1 MPRKEALIG
10 LEPQIIPD
18 SIDRMQREHLAIAVI
33 LTLATGCDNVA
44 WEGLELR
51 LKPPISPTAVSSGQ
65 LGIIQDLADEEQSL
79 RIPKRPILLSGKRTG
94 STARLT
100 AVGEVNGNSLAGISN
115 QGIRSESPGDFSLEL
130 ITQGS
135 EWVLFSEGT
144 RVGRMI
150 AQEVSLD
157 DSFCTLRPAIS
168 GIVELVSEASD
179 VEQLI
184 ALPIDVAGSR
194 SFQPYTAHRHNYN
207 QRVASLA
214 LASEAIPSVGT
225 EWPPSLL
232 DSRTDIHAFQL
243 PGEPR
248 RAIAATFLYQDRVN
262 TSPPEPGAYSLFVM
276 GDATSGTYE
285 ISYMWYRVA
294 ESQGKGV
301 PRYLDH
307 IDWNGDG
314 SEEVLLE
321 ILGSEDR
328 WFAGLARQDGR
339 WIRSFEDSCNSAT
352 TEK

>member
-1 MPRKEALIG
+1 
-10 LEPQIIPD
+10 
-18 SIDRMQREHLAIAVI
+18 MQREHLAIAVI

-51 LKPPISPTAVSSGQ
+51 LNPPTSSSAISSEQSVITP
-65 LGIIQDLADEEQSL
+65 DLADEEQSL
-79 RIPKRPILLSGKRTG
+79 EIPKRPILLSGKRTG
-94 STARLT
+94 STAKLT
-100 AVGEVNGNSLAGISN
+100 AVGEVNGNSLTAISN
-115 QGIRSESPGDFSLEL
+115 QGLGSEISLGL

-135 EWVLFSEGT
+135 EWVLFSEGV
-144 RVGRMI
+144 RIGRMI
-150 AQEVSLD
+150 AQEVSID
-157 DSFCTLRPAIS
+157 DSFCTLRPTIS

-194 SFQPYTAHRHNYN
+194 SFQPYTAYRHNYN

-214 LASEAIPSVGT
+214 LASEVIPSLGA
-225 EWPPSLL
+225 EWPPSIL
-232 DSRTDIHAFQL
+232 DSRTAIHAFQL

-248 RAIAATFLYQDRVN
+248 QAIAATFLHQDRMI

-285 ISYMWYRVA
+285 ISYMWYRLA

-314 SEEVLLE
+314 SEEILLE
-321 ILGSEDR
+321 MFGSEDR

-352 TEK
+352 KEK

>member
-1 MPRKEALIG
+1 
-10 LEPQIIPD
+10 
-18 SIDRMQREHLAIAVI
+18 MQREHLAIAVI

-51 LKPPISPTAVSSGQ
+51 LTPPASSSVISSEQSVITP
-65 LGIIQDLADEEQSL
+65 DLADEEQSL
-79 RIPKRPILLSGKRTG
+79 EIPKRPILLSGKRTG
-94 STARLT
+94 STAKLT
-100 AVGEVNGNSLAGISN
+100 AVGEVNGNSLTAISN
-115 QGIRSESPGDFSLEL
+115 QGLRSEISLGL

-135 EWVLFSEGT
+135 EWVLFSEGV
-144 RVGRMI
+144 RIGRMI
-150 AQEVSLD
+150 AQEVSID
-157 DSFCTLRPAIS
+157 DSFCTLRPTIS

-194 SFQPYTAHRHNYN
+194 SFQPYTAYRHNYN

-214 LASEAIPSVGT
+214 LASEVIPSLGA
-225 EWPPSLL
+225 EWPPSIL

-248 RAIAATFLYQDRVN
+248 QAIAATFLHQDRMI

-285 ISYMWYRVA
+285 ISYMWYRLA

-314 SEEVLLE
+314 SEEILLE
-321 ILGSEDR
+321 MFGSEDR
-328 WFAGLARQDGR
+328 WFAGLAKQDGR

-352 TEK
+352 KEK

>member
-1 MPRKEALIG
+1 
-10 LEPQIIPD
+10 
-18 SIDRMQREHLAIAVI
+18 MQREHLAIAVI
-33 LTLATGCDNVA
+33 LTLATGCDNVT

-51 LKPPISPTAVSSGQ
+51 LKPPASSSTISSGQ
-65 LGIIQDLADEEQSL
+65 SVMTPNLANEEQSL
-79 RIPKRPILLSGKRTG
+79 GIPKRPILLSGKRTG
-94 STARLT
+94 STAKLT
-100 AVGEVNGNSLAGISN
+100 AVGEVNGNSLTEISN
-115 QGIRSESPGDFSLEL
+115 QSLSSEINLGL

-135 EWVLFSEGT
+135 EWVLFSEGV
-144 RVGRMI
+144 RIGRMI
-150 AQEVSLD
+150 AQEVSID

-168 GIVELVSEASD
+168 GIVELISEASD

-194 SFQPYTAHRHNYN
+194 SFQPYTAYRHNYN

-214 LASEAIPSVGT
+214 LASEVIPSVGA
-225 EWPPSLL
+225 EWPPSIL

-248 RAIAATFLYQDRVN
+248 QAIAATFLHRDRMI

-285 ISYMWYRVA
+285 ISYMWYRLA

-314 SEEVLLE
+314 SEEILLE
-321 ILGSEDR
+321 MFGSEDR
-328 WFAGLARQDGR
+328 WFTGLARQDGR
-339 WIRSFEDSCNSAT
+339 WIRSFEDSCNPAT
-352 TEK
+352 KEK

>member
-1 MPRKEALIG
+1 
-10 LEPQIIPD
+10 
-18 SIDRMQREHLAIAVI
+18 MQREHLAIAVI

-51 LKPPISPTAVSSGQ
+51 LNPPTSSSAISSEQSVITP
-65 LGIIQDLADEEQSL
+65 DLADEEQSL
-79 RIPKRPILLSGKRTG
+79 GIPKRPILLSGKRTG
-94 STARLT
+94 STAKLT
-100 AVGEVNGNSLAGISN
+100 AVGEVNGNSLTAISN
-115 QGIRSESPGDFSLEL
+115 QGLRSEISLGL

-135 EWVLFSEGT
+135 EWVLFSEGV
-144 RVGRMI
+144 RIGRMI
-150 AQEVSLD
+150 AQEVSID
-157 DSFCTLRPAIS
+157 DSFCTLRPTIS

-194 SFQPYTAHRHNYN
+194 SFQPYTVHRHNYN

-214 LASEAIPSVGT
+214 LASEAIPSVGA

-232 DSRTDIHAFQL
+232 DSRTDIHAFRL
-243 PGEPR
+243 PGEPSK
-248 RAIAATFLYQDRVN
+248 AIAATFLYQDRMN

-352 TEK
+352 KEK

>member
-1 MPRKEALIG
+1 
-10 LEPQIIPD
+10 
-18 SIDRMQREHLAIAVI
+18 MQREHLAIAVI

-51 LKPPISPTAVSSGQ
+51 LNPPTSSSVISSEQSVITP
-65 LGIIQDLADEEQSL
+65 DLADEEQSL
-79 RIPKRPILLSGKRTG
+79 EIPKRPILLSGKRTG
-94 STARLT
+94 STAKLT
-100 AVGEVNGNSLAGISN
+100 AVGEVNGNSLTAISN
-115 QGIRSESPGDFSLEL
+115 QGLGSEISLGL

-135 EWVLFSEGT
+135 EWVLFSEGV
-144 RVGRMI
+144 RIGRMI
-150 AQEVSLD
+150 AQEVSID
-157 DSFCTLRPAIS
+157 DSFCTLRPTIS

-194 SFQPYTAHRHNYN
+194 SFQPYTAYRHNYN

-214 LASEAIPSVGT
+214 LASEVIPSLGA
-225 EWPPSLL
+225 EWPPSIL

-248 RAIAATFLYQDRVN
+248 QAIAATFLHQDRMI

-285 ISYMWYRVA
+285 ISYMWYRLA

-314 SEEVLLE
+314 SEEILLE
-321 ILGSEDR
+321 MFGSEDR
-328 WFAGLARQDGR
+328 WFAGLAKQDGR

-352 TEK
+352 KEK

>member
-1 MPRKEALIG
+1 
-10 LEPQIIPD
+10 
-18 SIDRMQREHLAIAVI
+18 MQREHLAIAVI

-51 LKPPISPTAVSSGQ
+51 LNPPTSSSAISSEQSVITP
-65 LGIIQDLADEEQSL
+65 DLADEEQSL
-79 RIPKRPILLSGKRTG
+79 EIPKRPILLSGKRTG
-94 STARLT
+94 STAKLT
-100 AVGEVNGNSLAGISN
+100 AVGEVNGNSLTAISN
-115 QGIRSESPGDFSLEL
+115 QGLGSEISLGR

-135 EWVLFSEGT
+135 EWVLFSEGV
-144 RVGRMI
+144 RIGRMI
-150 AQEVSLD
+150 AQVVSID
-157 DSFCTLRPAIS
+157 DSFCTLRPTIS

-194 SFQPYTAHRHNYN
+194 SFQPYTAYRHNYN

-214 LASEAIPSVGT
+214 LASEVIPSLGA
-225 EWPPSLL
+225 EWPPSIL

-248 RAIAATFLYQDRVN
+248 QAIAATFLHQDRMI

-285 ISYMWYRVA
+285 ISYMWYRLA

-314 SEEVLLE
+314 SEEILLE
-321 ILGSEDR
+321 MFGSEDR
-328 WFAGLARQDGR
+328 WFAGLAKQDGR
-339 WIRSFEDSCNSAT
+339 WIRSFEASCNSAT
-352 TEK
+352 KEK

>member
-1 MPRKEALIG
+1 
-10 LEPQIIPD
+10 
-18 SIDRMQREHLAIAVI
+18 
-33 LTLATGCDNVA
+33 
-44 WEGLELR
+44 
-51 LKPPISPTAVSSGQ
+51 
-65 LGIIQDLADEEQSL
+65 
-79 RIPKRPILLSGKRTG
+79 
-94 STARLT
+94 
-100 AVGEVNGNSLAGISN
+100 
-115 QGIRSESPGDFSLEL
+115 
-130 ITQGS
+130 
-135 EWVLFSEGT
+135 
-144 RVGRMI
+144 MI
-150 AQEVSLD
+150 AQEVSID
-157 DSFCTLRPAIS
+157 DSFCTLRPTIS

-194 SFQPYTAHRHNYN
+194 SFQPYTAYRHNYN

-214 LASEAIPSVGT
+214 LASEVIPSLGA
-225 EWPPSLL
+225 EWPPSIL

-248 RAIAATFLYQDRVN
+248 QAIAATFLHQDRMI

-285 ISYMWYRVA
+285 ISYMWYRLA

-314 SEEVLLE
+314 SEEILLE
-321 ILGSEDR
+321 MFGSEDR
-328 WFAGLARQDGR
+328 WFAGLAKQDGR

-352 TEK
+352 KEK

>member
-1 MPRKEALIG
+1 
-10 LEPQIIPD
+10 
-18 SIDRMQREHLAIAVI
+18 MQREHLAIAVI

-51 LKPPISPTAVSSGQ
+51 LNPPASSSAISSEQSVITP
-65 LGIIQDLADEEQSL
+65 DLVDEEQSL
-79 RIPKRPILLSGKRTG
+79 EIPKRPILLSGKRTG
-94 STARLT
+94 STAKLT
-100 AVGEVNGNSLAGISN
+100 AVGEVNGNSLTAISN
-115 QGIRSESPGDFSLEL
+115 QGLGSEISLGL

-135 EWVLFSEGT
+135 EWVLFSEGV
-144 RVGRMI
+144 RIGRMI
-150 AQEVSLD
+150 AQEVSID
-157 DSFCTLRPAIS
+157 DSFCTLRPTIS

-194 SFQPYTAHRHNYN
+194 SFQPYTAYRHNYN

-214 LASEAIPSVGT
+214 LASEVIPSLGA
-225 EWPPSLL
+225 EWPPSILE
-232 DSRTDIHAFQL
+232 SRTDIHAFQL

-248 RAIAATFLYQDRVN
+248 QAIAATFLHQDRMI

-285 ISYMWYRVA
+285 ISYMWYRLA

-314 SEEVLLE
+314 SEEILLE
-321 ILGSEDR
+321 MFGSEDR
-328 WFAGLARQDGR
+328 WFAGLAKQAGR
-339 WIRSFEDSCNSAT
+339 WIRSFEDSCNST
-352 TEK
+352 TKEK

>member
-1 MPRKEALIG
+1 
-10 LEPQIIPD
+10 
-18 SIDRMQREHLAIAVI
+18 MQREHLAIAVI

-51 LKPPISPTAVSSGQ
+51 LNPPTSSSAISSEQSVITP
-65 LGIIQDLADEEQSL
+65 DLADEEQSL
-79 RIPKRPILLSGKRTG
+79 EIPKRPILLSGKRTG
-94 STARLT
+94 STAKLT
-100 AVGEVNGNSLAGISN
+100 AVGEVNGNSLTAISN
-115 QGIRSESPGDFSLEL
+115 QGLGSEISLGL

-135 EWVLFSEGT
+135 EWVLFSEGV
-144 RVGRMI
+144 RIGRMI
-150 AQEVSLD
+150 AQEVSID
-157 DSFCTLRPAIS
+157 DSFCTLRPTIS

-194 SFQPYTAHRHNYN
+194 SFQPYTAYRHNYN

-214 LASEAIPSVGT
+214 LASEVIPSLGA
-225 EWPPSLL
+225 EWPPSIL

-248 RAIAATFLYQDRVN
+248 QAIAATFLHQDRMI

-285 ISYMWYRVA
+285 ISYMWYRLA

>member
-1 MPRKEALIG
+1 
-10 LEPQIIPD
+10 
-18 SIDRMQREHLAIAVI
+18 MQREHLAIAVI

-51 LKPPISPTAVSSGQ
+51 LNPPTSSSAISSEQSVITP
-65 LGIIQDLADEEQSL
+65 DLADEEQSL
-79 RIPKRPILLSGKRTG
+79 EIPKRPILLSGKRTG
-94 STARLT
+94 STAKLT
-100 AVGEVNGNSLAGISN
+100 AVGEVNGNSLTAISN
-115 QGIRSESPGDFSLEL
+115 QGLRSEISLGL

-135 EWVLFSEGT
+135 EWVLFSEGV
-144 RVGRMI
+144 RIGRMI
-150 AQEVSLD
+150 AQEVSID
-157 DSFCTLRPAIS
+157 DSFCTLRPTIS

-194 SFQPYTAHRHNYN
+194 SFQPYTAYRHNYN

-214 LASEAIPSVGT
+214 LASEVIPSLGA
-225 EWPPSLL
+225 EWPPSIL

-248 RAIAATFLYQDRVN
+248 QAIAATFLHQDRMI
-262 TSPPEPGAYSLFVM
+262 TSPPESGAYSLFVM

-285 ISYMWYRVA
+285 ISYMWYRLA

-314 SEEVLLE
+314 SEEILLE
-321 ILGSEDR
+321 MFGSEDR
-328 WFAGLARQDGR
+328 WFAGLAKQDGR

-352 TEK
+352 KEK

>member
-1 MPRKEALIG
+1 
-10 LEPQIIPD
+10 
-18 SIDRMQREHLAIAVI
+18 MQREHLAIAVI

-51 LKPPISPTAVSSGQ
+51 LNPPTSSSAISSEQSVITP
-65 LGIIQDLADEEQSL
+65 DLSDEEQSL
-79 RIPKRPILLSGKRTG
+79 EIPKRPILLSGKRTG
-94 STARLT
+94 STAKLT
-100 AVGEVNGNSLAGISN
+100 AVGEVNGNSLTAISN
-115 QGIRSESPGDFSLEL
+115 QGLGSEISLGL

-135 EWVLFSEGT
+135 EWVLFSEGV
-144 RVGRMI
+144 RIGRMI
-150 AQEVSLD
+150 AQEVSID
-157 DSFCTLRPAIS
+157 DSFCTLRPTIS

-194 SFQPYTAHRHNYN
+194 SFQPYTAYRHNYN

-214 LASEAIPSVGT
+214 LASEVIPSLGA
-225 EWPPSLL
+225 EWPPSIL

-248 RAIAATFLYQDRVN
+248 QAIAATFLHQDRMI

-285 ISYMWYRVA
+285 ISYMWYRLA

-314 SEEVLLE
+314 SEEILLE
-321 ILGSEDR
+321 MFGAEDR
-328 WFAGLARQDGR
+328 WFAGLAKQDGR

-352 TEK
+352 KEK

>member
-1 MPRKEALIG
+1 
-10 LEPQIIPD
+10 
-18 SIDRMQREHLAIAVI
+18 MQREHLAIAVI

-51 LKPPISPTAVSSGQ
+51 LNPPTSSSAISSEQSVITP
-65 LGIIQDLADEEQSL
+65 DLADEEQSL
-79 RIPKRPILLSGKRTG
+79 EIPKRPILLSGKRTG
-94 STARLT
+94 STAKLT
-100 AVGEVNGNSLAGISN
+100 AVGEVNGNSLTAISN
-115 QGIRSESPGDFSLEL
+115 QGLGSEISLGL

-135 EWVLFSEGT
+135 EWVLFSEGV
-144 RVGRMI
+144 RIGRMI
-150 AQEVSLD
+150 AQEVSID
-157 DSFCTLRPAIS
+157 DSFCTLRPTIS

-194 SFQPYTAHRHNYN
+194 SFQPYTAYRHNYN

-214 LASEAIPSVGT
+214 LASEAIPSVGA

-248 RAIAATFLYQDRVN
+248 QAIAATFLHQDRMI

-285 ISYMWYRVA
+285 ISYMWYRLA

-314 SEEVLLE
+314 SEEILLE
-321 ILGSEDR
+321 MFGSEDR
-328 WFAGLARQDGR
+328 WFAGLAKQDGR

-352 TEK
+352 KEK

>member
-1 MPRKEALIG
+1 
-10 LEPQIIPD
+10 
-18 SIDRMQREHLAIAVI
+18 MQREHLAIAVI

-51 LKPPISPTAVSSGQ
+51 LNPPTSSSAISSEQSVITP
-65 LGIIQDLADEEQSL
+65 DLADEEQSL
-79 RIPKRPILLSGKRTG
+79 EIPKRPILLSGKRTG
-94 STARLT
+94 STAKLT
-100 AVGEVNGNSLAGISN
+100 AVGEVNGNSLTAISN
-115 QGIRSESPGDFSLEL
+115 QGLGSEISLGL

-135 EWVLFSEGT
+135 EWVLFSEGV
-144 RVGRMI
+144 RIGRMI
-150 AQEVSLD
+150 AQEVSID
-157 DSFCTLRPAIS
+157 DSFCTLRPTIS

-194 SFQPYTAHRHNYN
+194 SFQPYTAYRHNYN
-207 QRVASLA
+207 QRVTSLA
-214 LASEAIPSVGT
+214 LASEVIPSLGA
-225 EWPPSLL
+225 EWPPSIL

-248 RAIAATFLYQDRVN
+248 QAIAATFLHQDRMI

-285 ISYMWYRVA
+285 ISYMWYRLA

-314 SEEVLLE
+314 SEEILLE
-321 ILGSEDR
+321 MFGSEDR
-328 WFAGLARQDGR
+328 WFAGLAKQDGR

-352 TEK
+352 KEK

>member
-1 MPRKEALIG
+1 
-10 LEPQIIPD
+10 
-18 SIDRMQREHLAIAVI
+18 MQREHLAIAVI

-51 LKPPISPTAVSSGQ
+51 LNPPTSSSAISSEQSVITP
-65 LGIIQDLADEEQSL
+65 DLADEEQSL
-79 RIPKRPILLSGKRTG
+79 EIPKRPILLSGKRTG
-94 STARLT
+94 STAKLT
-100 AVGEVNGNSLAGISN
+100 AVGEVNGNSLTAISN
-115 QGIRSESPGDFSLEL
+115 QGLGSEISLGL

-135 EWVLFSEGT
+135 EWVLFSEGV
-144 RVGRMI
+144 RIGRMI
-150 AQEVSLD
+150 AQEVSID
-157 DSFCTLRPAIS
+157 DSFCTLRPTIS

-194 SFQPYTAHRHNYN
+194 SFQPYTAYRHNYN

-214 LASEAIPSVGT
+214 LASEVIPSLGA
-225 EWPPSLL
+225 EWPPSVL
-232 DSRTDIHAFQL
+232 DSRTDIHVFQL

-248 RAIAATFLYQDRVN
+248 QAIAATFLHQDRMI

-285 ISYMWYRVA
+285 ISYMWYRLA

-314 SEEVLLE
+314 SEEILLE
-321 ILGSEDR
+321 MFGSEDR
-328 WFAGLARQDGR
+328 WFAGLAKQDGR

-352 TEK
+352 KEK

>member
-1 MPRKEALIG
+1 
-10 LEPQIIPD
+10 
-18 SIDRMQREHLAIAVI
+18 MQREHLAIAVI

-51 LKPPISPTAVSSGQ
+51 LNPPTSSSAISSEQSVITP
-65 LGIIQDLADEEQSL
+65 DLADEEQSL
-79 RIPKRPILLSGKRTG
+79 EIPKRPILLSGKRTG
-94 STARLT
+94 STAKLT
-100 AVGEVNGNSLAGISN
+100 AVGEVNGNSLTAISN
-115 QGIRSESPGDFSLEL
+115 QGLGSEISLGL

-135 EWVLFSEGT
+135 EWVLFSEGV
-144 RVGRMI
+144 RIGRMI
-150 AQEVSLD
+150 AQEVSID
-157 DSFCTLRPAIS
+157 DSFCTLRPTIS

-194 SFQPYTAHRHNYN
+194 SFQPYTAYRHNYN

-214 LASEAIPSVGT
+214 LASEVIPSLGA
-225 EWPPSLL
+225 EWPPSIL

-248 RAIAATFLYQDRVN
+248 QAIAATFLHQDRMI
-262 TSPPEPGAYSLFVM
+262 TSPPESGAYSLFVM

-285 ISYMWYRVA
+285 ISYMWYRLA

-314 SEEVLLE
+314 SEEILLE
-321 ILGSEDR
+321 MFGSEDR
-328 WFAGLARQDGR
+328 WFAGLAKQDGR

-352 TEK
+352 KEK

>member
-1 MPRKEALIG
+1 
-10 LEPQIIPD
+10 
-18 SIDRMQREHLAIAVI
+18 MQREHLAIAVI

-51 LKPPISPTAVSSGQ
+51 LNPPASSSAISSEQSVITP
-65 LGIIQDLADEEQSL
+65 DLVDEEQSL
-79 RIPKRPILLSGKRTG
+79 EIPKRPILLSGKRTG
-94 STARLT
+94 STAKLT
-100 AVGEVNGNSLAGISN
+100 AVGEVNGNSLTAISN
-115 QGIRSESPGDFSLEL
+115 QGLGSEISLGL

-135 EWVLFSEGT
+135 EWVLFSEGV
-144 RVGRMI
+144 RIGRMI
-150 AQEVSLD
+150 AQEVSID
-157 DSFCTLRPAIS
+157 DSFCTLRPTIS

-194 SFQPYTAHRHNYN
+194 SFQPYTAYRHNYN

-214 LASEAIPSVGT
+214 LASEVIPSLGA
-225 EWPPSLL
+225 EWPPSIL

-248 RAIAATFLYQDRVN
+248 QAIAATFLHQDRMI

-285 ISYMWYRVA
+285 ISYMWYRLA

-314 SEEVLLE
+314 SEEILLE
-321 ILGSEDR
+321 MFGSEDR
-328 WFAGLARQDGR
+328 WFAGLAKQDGR

-352 TEK
+352 KEK

>member
-1 MPRKEALIG
+1 
-10 LEPQIIPD
+10 
-18 SIDRMQREHLAIAVI
+18 MQREHLAIAVI

-51 LKPPISPTAVSSGQ
+51 LNPPTSSSAISSEQSVITP
-65 LGIIQDLADEEQSL
+65 DLADEEQSL
-79 RIPKRPILLSGKRTG
+79 EIPKRPILLSGKRTG
-94 STARLT
+94 STAKLT
-100 AVGEVNGNSLAGISN
+100 AVGEVNGNSLTAISN
-115 QGIRSESPGDFSLEL
+115 QGLGSEISLGL

-135 EWVLFSEGT
+135 EWVLFSEGV
-144 RVGRMI
+144 RIGRMI
-150 AQEVSLD
+150 AQEVSID
-157 DSFCTLRPAIS
+157 DSFCTLRPTIS

-194 SFQPYTAHRHNYN
+194 SFHPYTAYRHNYN

-214 LASEAIPSVGT
+214 LASEVIPSLGA
-225 EWPPSLL
+225 EWPPSIL

-248 RAIAATFLYQDRVN
+248 QAIAATFLHQDRMI

-285 ISYMWYRVA
+285 ISYMWYRLA

-314 SEEVLLE
+314 SEEILLE
-321 ILGSEDR
+321 MFGAEDR
-328 WFAGLARQDGR
+328 WFAGLAKQDGR

-352 TEK
+352 KEK

>member
-1 MPRKEALIG
+1 
-10 LEPQIIPD
+10 
-18 SIDRMQREHLAIAVI
+18 MQREHLAIAVI

-51 LKPPISPTAVSSGQ
+51 LNPPTSSSAISSEQSVITP
-65 LGIIQDLADEEQSL
+65 DLADEEQSL
-79 RIPKRPILLSGKRTG
+79 EIPKRPILLSGKRTG
-94 STARLT
+94 STAKLT
-100 AVGEVNGNSLAGISN
+100 AVGEVNGNSLTAISN
-115 QGIRSESPGDFSLEL
+115 QGLGSEISLGL

-135 EWVLFSEGT
+135 EWVLFSEGV
-144 RVGRMI
+144 RIGRMI
-150 AQEVSLD
+150 AQEVSID
-157 DSFCTLRPAIS
+157 DSFCTLRPTIS

-194 SFQPYTAHRHNYN
+194 SFQPYTAYRHNYN

-214 LASEAIPSVGT
+214 LASEVIPSVGA
-225 EWPPSLL
+225 EWPPSILY
-232 DSRTDIHAFQL
+232 SRTDIHAFQL
-243 PGEPR
+243 PDEPR
-248 RAIAATFLYQDRVN
+248 QAIAATFLHQDRMI

-285 ISYMWYRVA
+285 ISYMWYRLA

-314 SEEVLLE
+314 SEEILLE
-321 ILGSEDR
+321 MFGSEDR
-328 WFAGLARQDGR
+328 WFAGLAKQDGR

-352 TEK
+352 KEK

>member
-1 MPRKEALIG
+1 MIA
-10 LEPQIIPD
+10 LEPEIIFDP
-18 SIDRMQREHLAIAVI
+18 IDRMQREHLAIAVI

-44 WEGLELR
+44 WEGLGLR
-51 LKPPISPTAVSSGQ
+51 LKPPASPTALSSGQ
-65 LGIIQDLADEEQSL
+65 SGITQDLGDEEQSL
-79 RIPKRPILLSGKRTG
+79 GLPKRPILLSGKRTG
-94 STARLT
+94 STAKLT
-100 AVGEVNGNSLAGISN
+100 AVGEVKGNSLTEIPN
-115 QGIRSESPGDFSLEL
+115 QGIRSETTDDFSLGL
-130 ITQGS
+130 IPQGS
-135 EWVLFSEGT
+135 EWVLFSEGV

-157 DSFCTLRPAIS
+157 DRFCTLRPAIS

-194 SFQPYTAHRHNYN
+194 SFKPYTAHRHNYN

-214 LASEAIPSVGT
+214 LASEVIPSVGA
-225 EWPPSLL
+225 EWPSSLL

-243 PGEPR
+243 PGEPGQ
-248 RAIAATFLYQDRVN
+248 AIAATFLYQDQMI
-262 TSPPEPGAYSLFVM
+262 TSPPGPGAYSLFVM
-276 GDATSGTYE
+276 GDVTSGTYE
-285 ISYMWYRVA
+285 ISYMWYRLA

-314 SEEVLLE
+314 SEDILLE
-321 ILGSEDR
+321 MFGSEDR
-328 WFAGLARQDGR
+328 WFAGLTRQDGR

>member
-1 MPRKEALIG
+1 MIA

-18 SIDRMQREHLAIAVI
+18 PIDRMQREHLAIAVI

-51 LKPPISPTAVSSGQ
+51 LNPPTSSSAISSEQSVITP
-65 LGIIQDLADEEQSL
+65 DLADEEQSL
-79 RIPKRPILLSGKRTG
+79 EIPKRPILLSGKRTG
-94 STARLT
+94 STAKLT
-100 AVGEVNGNSLAGISN
+100 AVGEVNGNSLTAISN
-115 QGIRSESPGDFSLEL
+115 QGLGSEISLGL

-135 EWVLFSEGT
+135 EWVLFSEGV
-144 RVGRMI
+144 RIGRMI
-150 AQEVSLD
+150 AQEVSID
-157 DSFCTLRPAIS
+157 DSFCTLRPTIS

-194 SFQPYTAHRHNYN
+194 SFQPYTAYRHNYN

-214 LASEAIPSVGT
+214 LASEVIPSVGA
-225 EWPPSLL
+225 EWPPSIL

-248 RAIAATFLYQDRVN
+248 QAIAATFLHQDRMI

-285 ISYMWYRVA
+285 ISYMWYRLA

-314 SEEVLLE
+314 SEEILLE
-321 ILGSEDR
+321 MFGSEDR
-328 WFAGLARQDGR
+328 WFAGLAKQDGR

-352 TEK
+352 KEK

>member
-1 MPRKEALIG
+1 
-10 LEPQIIPD
+10 
-18 SIDRMQREHLAIAVI
+18 MQREHLAIAVI

-51 LKPPISPTAVSSGQ
+51 LNPPASSSAISSEQSVITP
-65 LGIIQDLADEEQSL
+65 DLADEEQSL
-79 RIPKRPILLSGKRTG
+79 GISKRPILLSGKRTG
-94 STARLT
+94 STAKLT
-100 AVGEVNGNSLAGISN
+100 AVGEVNGNSLTAISN
-115 QGIRSESPGDFSLEL
+115 QGLRSEISLGL

-135 EWVLFSEGT
+135 EWVLCSEGV
-144 RVGRMI
+144 RIGRMI
-150 AQEVSLD
+150 AQEVSID
-157 DSFCTLRPAIS
+157 DSFCTLRPTIS

-194 SFQPYTAHRHNYN
+194 SFQPYTAYRHNYN

-214 LASEAIPSVGT
+214 LASEVIPSLGA
-225 EWPPSLL
+225 EWPPSIL

-248 RAIAATFLYQDRVN
+248 QAIAATFLHQDRMI

-285 ISYMWYRVA
+285 ISYMWYRLA

-314 SEEVLLE
+314 SEEILLE
-321 ILGSEDR
+321 MFGSEDR
-328 WFAGLARQDGR
+328 WFAGLAKQDGR

-352 TEK
+352 KEK

>member
-1 MPRKEALIG
+1 
-10 LEPQIIPD
+10 
-18 SIDRMQREHLAIAVI
+18 MQREHLAIAVI

-51 LKPPISPTAVSSGQ
+51 LNPPTSSSAISSEQSVITP
-65 LGIIQDLADEEQSL
+65 DLADEEQSL
-79 RIPKRPILLSGKRTG
+79 EIPKRPILLSGKRTG
-94 STARLT
+94 STAKLT
-100 AVGEVNGNSLAGISN
+100 AVGEVNGNSLTAISN
-115 QGIRSESPGDFSLEL
+115 QGLGSEISLGL

-135 EWVLFSEGT
+135 EWVLFSEGV
-144 RVGRMI
+144 RIGRMI
-150 AQEVSLD
+150 AQEVSID
-157 DSFCTLRPAIS
+157 DSFCTLRPTIS

-194 SFQPYTAHRHNYN
+194 SFQPYTAYRHNYN

-214 LASEAIPSVGT
+214 LASEVIPSLGA
-225 EWPPSLL
+225 EWPPSIL

-248 RAIAATFLYQDRVN
+248 QAIAATFLHQDRMI
-262 TSPPEPGAYSLFVM
+262 TSPPESGAYSLFVM

-285 ISYMWYRVA
+285 ISYMWYRLA

-314 SEEVLLE
+314 SEEILLE
-321 ILGSEDR
+321 MFGSENR
-328 WFAGLARQDGR
+328 WFAGLAKQDGR

-352 TEK
+352 KEK

>member
-1 MPRKEALIG
+1 
-10 LEPQIIPD
+10 
-18 SIDRMQREHLAIAVI
+18 MQREHLAIAVI

-51 LKPPISPTAVSSGQ
+51 LNPPASSSAISSEQSVITP
-65 LGIIQDLADEEQSL
+65 DLADEEQSL
-79 RIPKRPILLSGKRTG
+79 EIPKRPILLSGKRTG
-94 STARLT
+94 STAKLT
-100 AVGEVNGNSLAGISN
+100 AVGEVNGNSLTAISN
-115 QGIRSESPGDFSLEL
+115 QGLGSEISLGL

-135 EWVLFSEGT
+135 EWVLFSEGV
-144 RVGRMI
+144 RIGRMI
-150 AQEVSLD
+150 AQEVSID
-157 DSFCTLRPAIS
+157 DSFCTLRPTIS

-194 SFQPYTAHRHNYN
+194 SFQPYTAYRHNYN

-214 LASEAIPSVGT
+214 LASEVIPSLGA
-225 EWPPSLL
+225 EWPPSIL

-248 RAIAATFLYQDRVN
+248 QAIAATFLHQDRMI

-285 ISYMWYRVA
+285 ISYMWYRLA

-314 SEEVLLE
+314 SEEILLE
-321 ILGSEDR
+321 MFGSEDR
-328 WFAGLARQDGR
+328 WFAGLAKQDGR

-352 TEK
+352 KEK

>member
-1 MPRKEALIG
+1 
-10 LEPQIIPD
+10 
-18 SIDRMQREHLAIAVI
+18 MQREHLAIAVI

-51 LKPPISPTAVSSGQ
+51 LNPPTSSSAISSEQSVITP
-65 LGIIQDLADEEQSL
+65 DLADEEQSL
-79 RIPKRPILLSGKRTG
+79 EIPKRPILLSGKRTG
-94 STARLT
+94 STAKLT
-100 AVGEVNGNSLAGISN
+100 AVGEVNGNSLTAISN
-115 QGIRSESPGDFSLEL
+115 QGLGSEISLGL

-135 EWVLFSEGT
+135 EWVLFSEGV
-144 RVGRMI
+144 RIGRMI
-150 AQEVSLD
+150 AQEVSVD
-157 DSFCTLRPAIS
+157 DSFCTLRPTIS

-194 SFQPYTAHRHNYN
+194 SFQPYTAYRHNYN

-214 LASEAIPSVGT
+214 LASEVIPSLGA
-225 EWPPSLL
+225 EWPPSIL

-248 RAIAATFLYQDRVN
+248 QAIAATFLHQDRMI

-285 ISYMWYRVA
+285 ISYMWYRLA

-314 SEEVLLE
+314 SEEILLE
-321 ILGSEDR
+321 MFGSEDR
-328 WFAGLARQDGR
+328 WFAGLAKQDGR

-352 TEK
+352 KEK

>member
-1 MPRKEALIG
+1 
-10 LEPQIIPD
+10 
-18 SIDRMQREHLAIAVI
+18 MQREHLAIAVI

-51 LKPPISPTAVSSGQ
+51 LNPPTSSSAISSEQSVITP
-65 LGIIQDLADEEQSL
+65 DLADEEQSL
-79 RIPKRPILLSGKRTG
+79 EIPKRPILLSGKRTG
-94 STARLT
+94 STAKLT
-100 AVGEVNGNSLAGISN
+100 AVGEVNGNSLTAISN
-115 QGIRSESPGDFSLEL
+115 QGLGSEISLGL

-135 EWVLFSEGT
+135 EWVLFSEGV
-144 RVGRMI
+144 RIGRMI
-150 AQEVSLD
+150 AQEVSID
-157 DSFCTLRPAIS
+157 DSFCTLRPTIS

-194 SFQPYTAHRHNYN
+194 SFQPYTAYRHNYN

-214 LASEAIPSVGT
+214 LASEVIPSLGA
-225 EWPPSLL
+225 EWPPSIL

-248 RAIAATFLYQDRVN
+248 QAIAATFLHQDRMI

-285 ISYMWYRVA
+285 ISYMWYRLA

-314 SEEVLLE
+314 SEEILLE
-321 ILGSEDR
+321 MFGAEDR
-328 WFAGLARQDGR
+328 WFAGLAKQDGR

-352 TEK
+352 KEK

>member
-1 MPRKEALIG
+1 
-10 LEPQIIPD
+10 
-18 SIDRMQREHLAIAVI
+18 MQREHLAIAVI

-51 LKPPISPTAVSSGQ
+51 LNPPTSSSAISSEQSVITP
-65 LGIIQDLADEEQSL
+65 DLADEEQSL
-79 RIPKRPILLSGKRTG
+79 EIPKRPILLSGKRTG
-94 STARLT
+94 STAKLT
-100 AVGEVNGNSLAGISN
+100 AVGEVNGNSLTAISN
-115 QGIRSESPGDFSLEL
+115 QGLGSEISLGL

-135 EWVLFSEGT
+135 EWVLFSEGV
-144 RVGRMI
+144 RIGRMI
-150 AQEVSLD
+150 AQEVSID
-157 DSFCTLRPAIS
+157 DSFCTLRPTIS

-194 SFQPYTAHRHNYN
+194 SFQPYTAYRHNYN

-214 LASEAIPSVGT
+214 LASEVIPSLGA
-225 EWPPSLL
+225 EWPPSIL

-248 RAIAATFLYQDRVN
+248 QAIAAPFLHQDRMI

-285 ISYMWYRVA
+285 ISYMWYRLA

-314 SEEVLLE
+314 SEEILLE
-321 ILGSEDR
+321 MFGSEDR
-328 WFAGLARQDGR
+328 WFAGLAKQDGR

-352 TEK
+352 KEK